1 MLGAY
6 NVALQDFLQASKN
19 ALLAGD
25 FPENTVN
32 EWVEN
37 VQQELTDPNMH
48 MMMKWVGVWAVKKT
62 DS

>member
-1 MLGAY
+1 M
-6 NVALQDFLQASKN
+6 
-19 ALLAGD
+19 LAGD